1 MADLF
6 YLPETGDDLED
17 VDLAEARMPSLTFKV
32 NEETQRVKGFTDFAD
47 ALSQAIFH
55 ILNIER
61 YQYVIYPQSYGSEIA
76 DLIGKPKDYAASELK
91 RTISEALLQDDR
103 IESVDNWEFEFGR
116 NTVTA
121 SFNVSSVFGE
131 FELRGDLVR

>member
-1 MADLF
+1 MADLY
-6 YLPETGDDLED
+6 YLPETGDDLDDIE
-17 VDLAEARMPSLTFKV
+17 LAEARMPSLTFKV
-32 NEETQRVKGFTDFAD
+32 NDETQRVKGFTDLAD

-76 DLIGKPKDYAASELK
+76 DLIGRPKDYAASELK

-103 IESVDNWEFEFGR
+103 IEAVDNWNFEFGR

-121 SFNVSSVFGE
+121 SFTVTSIFGE
-131 FELRGDLVR
+131 FELRGDLTR

>member
-6 YLPETGDDLED
+6 YLPETGDDLD
-17 VDLAEARMPSLTFKV
+17 DIDLAEARMPSFTFKV
-32 NEETQRVKGFTDFAD
+32 NSETQKVKGFTDLAD

-55 ILNIER
+55 ILSIER

-76 DLIGKPKDYAASELK
+76 DLIGRPKDYAASELK

-103 IESVDNWEFEFGR
+103 IESVDNWSFEFGR

-121 SFNVSSVFGE
+121 SFTVSSIFGE
-131 FELRGDLVR
+131 FEIRGDLTR

>member
-6 YLPETGDDLED
+6 YLPETGDDLDELE
-17 VDLAEARMPSLTFKV
+17 LAEARMPSLTFKV
-32 NEETQRVKGFTDFAD
+32 NDETQRVKGRTDEAD
-47 ALSQAIFH
+47 ALSQAIYH

-76 DLIGKPKDYAASELK
+76 DLIGQPKDYAASELK

-103 IESVDNWEFEFGR
+103 IESVDDWSFEFGR
-116 NTVTA
+116 NKVTATFTVT
-121 SFNVSSVFGE
+121 SIFGE
-131 FELRGDLVR
+131 FELRGDLTR